1 MHVRGEVR
9 RQSLRQPDPV
19 VAPPGQ
25 APLAE
30 PVHDTANLLHRRA
43 AARRQ
48 LRDGAGPERDRT
60 DDRDLVGVHPLE
72 RRGERVDGAQPL
84 GQLGEAARCRLHQC
98 VRAVLQQ
105 RRQRARIQTGQVA
118 RETLLAHQM
127 RTRCPG
133 GVNSASVS
141 CTSNASWK
149 ASRLVTTALQRRSG
163 GRVRVDGQPPDR
175 LLVAGDGPPDLRPPE
190 EAPAGSR

>member
-1 MHVRGEVR
+1 VSPPKPLDGGAQSSTRIRFASAESGRNVCTSAAKSAASRFGSPTCR
-9 RQSLRQPDPV
+9 RPARP
-19 VAPPGQ
+19 

-84 GQLGEAARCRLHQC
+84 GQLGEAAWGRLHQC

-127 RTRCPG
+127 CTRCP
-133 GVNSASVS
+133 
-141 CTSNASWK
+141 
-149 ASRLVTTALQRRSG
+149 
-163 GRVRVDGQPPDR
+163 
-175 LLVAGDGPPDLRPPE
+175 AG
-190 EAPAGSR
+190 